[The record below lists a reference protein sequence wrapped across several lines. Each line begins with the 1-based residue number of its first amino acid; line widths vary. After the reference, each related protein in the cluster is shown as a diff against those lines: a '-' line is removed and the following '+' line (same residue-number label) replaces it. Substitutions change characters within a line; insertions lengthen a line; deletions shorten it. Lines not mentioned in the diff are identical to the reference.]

1 MENWEKQL
9 NQVNVPDPIVSSH
22 RDGLRK
28 KLQSGGIPTGHGIR
42 NTVTFGIAALLLI
55 SGLTAVYPSWA
66 KDLLNTTL
74 VQTITFQ
81 TKDGMNVR
89 IMKVSGDQC
98 STVCDPSAGMQT
110 AGIPPMCGS
119 FAGAPITG
127 DSLIRCKMMIVKHEN
142 IGTDGFEI
150 EDTFEGL
157 DGKTITI
164 STPDC
169 DKTWIVNGDTIDTK
183 TMTMTTEEWPD
194 NNLDSEGDVEDPRGL
209 LSTEDSPQEVS
220 TDFELL
226 QNYPNPFNPTTQIP
240 FNLKASGA
248 VTLKVYNV
256 TGQEVATLADG
267 IMAAGNHTVTFNGT
281 GLPSGTYICMLTA
294 NGQRLVRTMML
305 TK

>member
-9 NQVNVPDPIVSSH
+9 NQVQVPDPIVSSH

-28 KLQSGGIPTGHGIR
+28 KLQSGGIPMGHGVR

-66 KDLLNTTL
+66 KDLLNSTF

-89 IMKVSGDQC
+89 IVKIESDQY
-98 STVCDPSAGMQT
+98 STACNPSACLPKGCDPSA
-110 AGIPPMCGS
+110 
-119 FAGAPITG
+119 
-127 DSLIRCKMMIVKHEN
+127 CKMVIVRADEQN
-142 IGTDGFEI
+142 TIGFDTEI
-150 EDTFEGL
+150 EGIGVEGP

-169 DKTWIVNGDTIDTK
+169 DKIWVVNGDTIDSK
-183 TMTMTTEEWPD
+183 DMTMTTEEWPD
-194 NNLDSEGDVEDPRGL
+194 METDSETEDTPSPG
-209 LSTEDSPQEVS
+209 SMASEDSPQGVDA
-220 TDFELL
+220 DFDLL

-240 FNLKASGA
+240 FNLDQSGP

-267 IMAAGNHTVTFNGT
+267 IMAAGNHTLTFNGA
-281 GLPSGTYICMLTA
+281 GLPTGTYVYMLTA
-294 NGQRLVRTMML
+294 NGKRLVKTMIL

>member
-98 STVCDPSAGMQT
+98 STV
-110 AGIPPMCGS
+110 
-119 FAGAPITG
+119 
-127 DSLIRCKMMIVKHEN
+127 IRLPACRQLVFRPCAVRLRAHRLP
-142 IGTDGFEI
+142 EI
-150 EDTFEGL
+150 RLL
-157 DGKTITI
+157 D
-164 STPDC
+164 
-169 DKTWIVNGDTIDTK
+169 
-183 TMTMTTEEWPD
+183 
-194 NNLDSEGDVEDPRGL
+194 
-209 LSTEDSPQEVS
+209 
-220 TDFELL
+220 
-226 QNYPNPFNPTTQIP
+226 
-240 FNLKASGA
+240 
-248 VTLKVYNV
+248 
-256 TGQEVATLADG
+256 
-267 IMAAGNHTVTFNGT
+267 
-281 GLPSGTYICMLTA
+281 
-294 NGQRLVRTMML
+294 VR
-305 TK
+305 